1 MKYSFIFTKSL
12 PLLLSITAVLAAM
25 LVGWQAIRV
34 ELVVLYE
41 LGLFII
47 LLQQVA
53 FITNEYK
60 STKEVLDAIKSQ
72 AAAQ

>member
-1 MKYSFIFTKSL
+1 MKLSFIFTKSL
-12 PLLLSITAVLAAM
+12 PLMLSTLSVLGAM

-53 FITNEYK
+53 FITNEIK

-72 AAAQ
+72 EAAQ

>member
-1 MKYSFIFTKSL
+1 MKYSFIFTKAL
-12 PLLLSITAVLAAM
+12 PLLLSTISVLGAM

-53 FITNEYK
+53 FVTNEIK
-60 STKEVLDAIKSQ
+60 STKEVLSAIKSQ
-72 AAAQ
+72 EAAQ